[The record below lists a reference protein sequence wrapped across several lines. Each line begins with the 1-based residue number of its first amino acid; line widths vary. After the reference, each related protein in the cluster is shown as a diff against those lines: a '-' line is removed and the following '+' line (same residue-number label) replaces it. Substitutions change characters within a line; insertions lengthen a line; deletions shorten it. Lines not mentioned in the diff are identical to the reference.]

1 MSSTPAA
8 SGQQARKR
16 IFITGAGSG
25 LGKAVALRFAREGWR
40 VAVTDVDL
48 AAATQTLAEV
58 VTAGGSGFADVC
70 NVTSEESFAAIAARL
85 QREWNGVDVLVNN
98 AGVATKGTVVESS
111 IEQWQWVLNINLL
124 GCVRGARAIVPLLT
138 AQGSGHIVNI
148 ASFAGIANPPAMAS
162 YNATK
167 AAVISLSE
175 SLRHEME
182 PHGVGVSAVCPSFF
196 KTNLIATS
204 RQASPEQGDEPA
216 PQMDRIVQRL
226 MDKSAVTADSVAGDI
241 FDAVRD
247 KRFLVLVNADDK
259 RQVLLKRASP
269 EFYFRM
275 VQKAT
280 AKFMQKARASA

>member
-1 MSSTPAA
+1 MSSNPAA
-8 SGQQARKR
+8 QGQQARKR

-25 LGKAVALRFAREGWR
+25 LGKAVALRFAREGWQ
-40 VAVTDVDL
+40 VAVTDVDP

-58 VTAGGSGFADVC
+58 VAAGGSGFADVC
-70 NVTSEESFAAIAARL
+70 NVTSEESFAAIAERL
-85 QREWNGVDVLVNN
+85 QREWKGVDVLVNN
-98 AGVATKGTVVESS
+98 AGVATKGTVAESS

-196 KTNLIATS
+196 KTNLIASS

-280 AKFMQKARASA
+280 AKFMQRSKS

>member
-1 MSSTPAA
+1 MSSNPVAP
-8 SGQQARKR
+8 GGQARKR
-16 IFITGAGSG
+16 VFITGAGSG
-25 LGKAVALRFAREGWR
+25 LGKALALRFAADGWQ

-58 VTAGGSGFADVC
+58 TAAGGSGFADVC

-85 QREWNGVDVLVNN
+85 QREWNGVDLLVNN
-98 AGVATKGTVVESS
+98 AGVATKGTVAESTL
-111 IEQWQWVLNINLL
+111 EQWQWVLNINLL
-124 GCVRGARAIVPLLT
+124 GCVRGARAIIPLLT

-162 YNATK
+162 YNAAK

-175 SLRHEME
+175 TLRHELE
-182 PHGVGVSAVCPSFF
+182 PHGVGVSVVCPSFF

-204 RQASPEQGDEPA
+204 RQASPEQGNEPS

-226 MDKSAVTADSVAGDI
+226 MEKASITADSVAADI
-241 FDAVRD
+241 FDAVRER
-247 KRFLVLVNADDK
+247 RFLVLVNADDK
-259 RQVLLKRASP
+259 RQVLLKRVSP

-280 AKFMQKARASA
+280 AKFMRKS

>member
-1 MSSTPAA
+1 MSSNPAA
-8 SGQQARKR
+8 PGQPARKR

-25 LGKAVALRFAREGWR
+25 LGKALALRFAADGWQ
-40 VAVTDVDL
+40 VAATDVDL

-58 VTAGGSGFADVC
+58 VKAGGSGFADVC
-70 NVTSEESFAAIAARL
+70 NVTSEDSFAAIAARL

-98 AGVATKGTVVESS
+98 AGVATKGTVAESTL
-111 IEQWQWVLNINLL
+111 EQWQWVLNINLL
-124 GCVRGARAIVPLLT
+124 GCVRGARAIIPLLT

-162 YNATK
+162 YNAAK

-175 SLRHEME
+175 TLRHELE
-182 PHGVGVSAVCPSFF
+182 PHGVGVSVVCPSFF

-204 RQASPEQGDEPA
+204 RQASPEHGDEPS

-226 MDKSAVTADSVAGDI
+226 MEKASITADSVAADI
-241 FDAVRD
+241 FDAVRER
-247 KRFLVLVNADDK
+247 RFLVLVNADDK
-259 RQVLLKRASP
+259 RQVLLKRVSP

-280 AKFMQKARASA
+280 AKFMRKKD

>member
-1 MSSTPAA
+1 MSSNPAA
-8 SGQQARKR
+8 PGQQARKR
-16 IFITGAGSG
+16 VFITGAGSG
-25 LGKAVALRFAREGWR
+25 LGKAVALRFAREGWQ

-58 VTAGGSGFADVC
+58 IAAGGSGFADVC

-85 QREWNGVDVLVNN
+85 KREWNGVDVLVNN
-98 AGVATKGTVVESS
+98 AGVATKGTVAESS

-138 AQGSGHIVNI
+138 EQGSGHVVNI

-162 YNATK
+162 YNAAK

-175 SLRHEME
+175 TLRHEME

-241 FDAVRD
+241 FEAVRD

-259 RQVLLKRASP
+259 RQVLLKRVSP

-280 AKFMQKARASA
+280 AKFMRR

>member
-1 MSSTPAA
+1 MSSNPAA
-8 SGQQARKR
+8 PGQPARKR

-25 LGKAVALRFAREGWR
+25 LGKALALRFAADGWQ
-40 VAVTDVDL
+40 VAATDVDL

-58 VTAGGSGFADVC
+58 VKAGGSGFADVC
-70 NVTSEESFAAIAARL
+70 NVTSEDSFAAIAARL

-98 AGVATKGTVVESS
+98 AGVATKGTVAESTL
-111 IEQWQWVLNINLL
+111 EQWQWVLNINLL
-124 GCVRGARAIVPLLT
+124 GCVRGARAIIPQLT

-162 YNATK
+162 YNAAK

-175 SLRHEME
+175 TLRHELE
-182 PHGVGVSAVCPSFF
+182 PHGVGVSVVCPSFF

-204 RQASPEQGDEPA
+204 RQASPEHGDEPS

-226 MDKSAVTADSVAGDI
+226 MEKASITADSVAADI
-241 FDAVRD
+241 FDAVRER
-247 KRFLVLVNADDK
+247 RFLVLVNADDK
-259 RQVLLKRASP
+259 RQVLLKRVSP
-269 EFYFRM
+269 EFYYRM

-280 AKFMQKARASA
+280 AKFMRKKD

>member
-8 SGQQARKR
+8 PGQQARKR

-58 VTAGGSGFADVC
+58 TAAGGSGFADVC

-138 AQGSGHIVNI
+138 AQGSGHVVNI

-162 YNATK
+162 YNAAK

-175 SLRHEME
+175 TLRHEME

-226 MDKSAVTADSVAGDI
+226 MDKSAVTADSVASDI

-247 KRFLVLVNADDK
+247 KRFLVLVNADDR
-259 RQVLLKRASP
+259 RQVLLKRVSP

-280 AKFMQKARASA
+280 AKFMQRSKS

>member
-1 MSSTPAA
+1 MNSS
-8 SGQQARKR
+8 QQTKR
-16 IFITGAGSG
+16 VFITGAGSG
-25 LGKAVALRFAREGWR
+25 LGKAVALRFAREGWQ
-40 VAVTDVDL
+40 VAATDVDL

-58 VTAGGSGFADVC
+58 VAAGGSGFADVC

-85 QREWNGVDVLVNN
+85 KREWNGVDVLVNN
-98 AGVATKGTVVESS
+98 AGVATKGTVAESS

-138 AQGSGHIVNI
+138 EQGSGHVVNI

-162 YNATK
+162 YNAAK

-175 SLRHEME
+175 TLRHEME

-204 RQASPEQGDEPA
+204 RQSSPEQGDEPA

-259 RQVLLKRASP
+259 RQVLLKRVSP

-280 AKFMQKARASA
+280 AKFMRRL

>member
-1 MSSTPAA
+1 MNSS
-8 SGQQARKR
+8 QQTKR
-16 IFITGAGSG
+16 VFITGAGSG
-25 LGKAVALRFAREGWR
+25 LGKAVALRFAREGWQ
-40 VAVTDVDL
+40 VAATDVDL

-58 VTAGGSGFADVC
+58 VAAGGSGFADVC

-85 QREWNGVDVLVNN
+85 KREWNGVDVLVNN
-98 AGVATKGTVVESS
+98 AGVATKGTVAESS

-138 AQGSGHIVNI
+138 EQGSGHVVNI

-162 YNATK
+162 YNAAK

-175 SLRHEME
+175 TLRHEME

-226 MDKSAVTADSVAGDI
+226 MDKSAVTADSVASDI

-259 RQVLLKRASP
+259 RQVLLKRVSP

-280 AKFMQKARASA
+280 AKFMRRS

>member
-1 MSSTPAA
+1 MSSNPAE

-16 IFITGAGSG
+16 VFITGAGSG
-25 LGKAVALRFAREGWR
+25 LGKALALRFAADGWR

-48 AAATQTLAEV
+48 AAASQTLSEV
-58 VTAGGSGFADVC
+58 LSTGGSGFADVC

-98 AGVATKGTVVESS
+98 AGVATKGTVAESS
-111 IEQWQWVLNINLL
+111 LEQWQWVLNINLL
-124 GCVRGARAIVPLLT
+124 GCVRGARAIIPLLT

-162 YNATK
+162 YNAAK

-175 SLRHEME
+175 TLRHELE
-182 PHGVGVSAVCPSFF
+182 AQGVSVSVVCPSFF

-204 RQASPEQGDEPA
+204 RQASPEQGDEPS

-226 MDKSAVTADSVAGDI
+226 MEKSSITADSVATDI
-241 FDAVRD
+241 FDAVRN

-259 RQVLLKRASP
+259 RQVLLKRLSP
-269 EFYFRM
+269 EFYYRM
-275 VQKAT
+275 VQRAT
-280 AKFMQKARASA
+280 AKFMRRS